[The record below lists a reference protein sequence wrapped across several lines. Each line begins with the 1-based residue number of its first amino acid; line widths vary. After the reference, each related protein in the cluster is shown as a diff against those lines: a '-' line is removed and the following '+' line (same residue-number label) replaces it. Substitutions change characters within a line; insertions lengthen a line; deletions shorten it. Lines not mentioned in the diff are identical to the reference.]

1 MCLQRINKEGSMG
14 WDGFDIEAKLD
25 RKKTTARKRGK
36 NEIFGCHGYKGESGN

>member
-25 RKKTTARKRGK
+25 RKKTTTRVRKKKRK
-36 NEIFGCHGYKGESGN
+36 KEEKE